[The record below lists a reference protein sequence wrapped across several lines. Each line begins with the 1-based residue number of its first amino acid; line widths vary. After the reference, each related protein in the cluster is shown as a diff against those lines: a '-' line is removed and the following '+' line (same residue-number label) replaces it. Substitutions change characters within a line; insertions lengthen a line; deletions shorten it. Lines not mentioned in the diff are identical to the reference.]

1 MPIDPYFSQFNN
13 NQLTKQ
19 QMEAISCSM
28 GPSII
33 VAGAGSG
40 KTSVIAHRFIYMV
53 QRLGIHPSRI
63 LLVTFT
69 RQAVK
74 NMDRR
79 IKSYLGKC
87 MNMQFSDIELICKNL
102 HVMTFHGLCKNIL
115 S

>member
-1 MPIDPYFSQFNN
+1 MLKDPYFSQFNDN
-13 NQLTKQ
+13 LTNQQK
-19 QMEAISCSM
+19 EAISCAL

-53 QRLGIHPSRI
+53 QRLKIKPKRI

-74 NMDRR
+74 NVDRR
-79 IKSYLGKC
+79 IKNYLGKC
-87 MNMQFSDIELICKNL
+87 VNMKMSDIDEICKNL
-102 HVMTFHGLCKNIL
+102 NVMTFHALCKQIL